1 MRHEQIINQ
10 TTKQK
15 HRLNKKRSLLTDMDK
30 LEHQGQTIDREGRE
44 LEVPKGPRY
53 PT

>member
-1 MRHEQIINQ
+1 MKQRTVNQ

-15 HRLNKKRSLLTDMDK
+15 HRLNIKQSVLTVMDG
-30 LEHQGQTIDREGRE
+30 LVRQGQTTDREGRE
-44 LEVPKGPRY
+44 LDIPKGPRY